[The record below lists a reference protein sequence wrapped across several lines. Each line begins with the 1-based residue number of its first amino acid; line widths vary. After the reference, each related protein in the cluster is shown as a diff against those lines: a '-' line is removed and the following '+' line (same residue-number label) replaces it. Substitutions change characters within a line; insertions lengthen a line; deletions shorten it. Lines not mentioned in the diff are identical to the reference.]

1 MKKTIL
7 TKCAALF
14 VLVSFVTSSFSGVS
28 DHFTST
34 DKRVLARRVNL
45 AVVLVSAWGK
55 QSGKLLDGL
64 SAEDFEVFDNGN
76 LADIS
81 YFRQESTTE
90 PIAFWLVVECSQ
102 KHAEEKV
109 AAVSAHELLG
119 PALKELNSGD
129 KIGVAHFCRHQ
140 GQYVINQAATSD
152 RQAAEAALSSALNST
167 SIESDE
173 SGDNESLRAVL
184 SLIHRQTSDSDSE
197 PRPIVVFLGPGGTG
211 QRKEETTHLSRE
223 VLSHTS
229 LTVYA
234 IDDGDTRSIATFRSR
249 FSPIAYL
256 CQETGGQVLSA
267 NGPKWGDA
275 LGQIV
280 NEAHVRYLLAYMPPQ
295 FDLGWHSIKI
305 KLAARANRKYGRTLL
320 RYRSGYLGV
329 GNPLRFSVTE
339 VPRGPDYSLDLLP
352 NEALA
357 GTTGTSQIPFDVEG
371 ATYEGPS
378 RSARL
383 TLKLSDDNP
392 LSWTEL
398 PDGNH
403 CSGVTLMI
411 AFLSAQRELI
421 GRKVRAFEIVRRP
434 NDSWTRVNQRI
445 VIDNYLE
452 YPSGADRIRL
462 IIRDDATGRIGE
474 KDVPMQEILEAPKLH
489 NIIARQFSGK
499 LPRDVDG
506 RVTRSDR
513 QPVRAES

>member
-1 MKKTIL
+1 MRRTIL
-7 TKCAALF
+7 AAYAALF
-14 VLVSFVTSSFSGVS
+14 VLVPLATSSFSGSS
-28 DHFTST
+28 DYLTST
-34 DKRVLARRVNL
+34 DEQVLARRVNL
-45 AVVLVSAWGK
+45 AVVLVSARGK
-55 QSGKLLDGL
+55 ETGKLLDGL
-64 SAEDFEVFDNGN
+64 NAEDFEVFDNEK
-76 LADIS
+76 LASIR
-81 YFRQESTTE
+81 YFRQELTTE
-90 PIAFWLVVECSQ
+90 PIALWLVVECSQ
-102 KHAEEKV
+102 RSLEDSV
-109 AAVSAHELLG
+109 AAAFTHELLV
-119 PALKELNSGD
+119 PALRELNAGD

-140 GQYVINQAATSD
+140 DQYVIDQAATSD
-152 RQAAEAALSSALNST
+152 RHVGEAALTAALRST
-167 SIESDE
+167 SHEPDERGDIESQ
-173 SGDNESLRAVL
+173 RAIL

-197 PRPIVVFLGPGGTG
+197 PRPIVVFLGPGRMD
-211 QRKEETTHLSRE
+211 QRKEESAHLSRE

-234 IDDGDTRSIATFRSR
+234 IEDGATRSIATSRSR
-249 FSPIAYL
+249 FSPVTYL

-280 NEAHVRYLLAYMPPQ
+280 NEAHVRYLLAYMPPEL
-295 FDLGWHSIKI
+295 DLGWHNINI
-305 KLAARANRKYGRTLL
+305 KLAARANRKYGHTLL

-329 GNPLRFSVTE
+329 GNPLRFSVIE
-339 VPRGPDYSLDLLP
+339 VPRGPDYSVDSLQS
-352 NEALA
+352 EALA
-357 GTTGTSQIPFDVEG
+357 ETTGTSQIPFDVEG

-403 CSGVTLMI
+403 CSGVTVMI
-411 AFLSAQRELI
+411 AFLSSQRELI
-421 GRKVRAFEIVRRP
+421 GRKVRAFEIVRKP
-434 NDSWTRVNQRI
+434 NDSWTRLNQRI

-462 IIRDDATGRIGE
+462 IIRDDATGRIGA

-489 NIIARQFSGK
+489 NVIARQFSGK
-499 LPRDVDG
+499 LPRDVDS

-513 QPVRAES
+513 